1 MTPAVLAVVVI
12 IHCCFDFCITG
23 KNVLI
28 VKNTPKTLT
37 SNVTCQFFILP
48 CVIEGTGSITP
59 AFANKAETRF
69 LLPKYFGNRS
79 TILFKSDSFVTCVK
93 RNVRISGVLVRM
105 YYIYNF
111 LEEYNI
117 YIYTYITC

>member
-12 IHCCFDFCITG
+12 ILCCFDFCITG

-59 AFANKAETRF
+59 AFANNAETRF

-105 YYIYNF
+105 YYIY
-111 LEEYNI
+111 I
-117 YIYTYITC
+117 YIIF

>member
-12 IHCCFDFCITG
+12 ILCCFDFCITG

-93 RNVRISGVLVRM
+93 RNVWISGVLVSVFVF
-105 YYIYNF
+105 YIYI
-111 LEEYNI
+111 YIYI
-117 YIYTYITC
+117 YIYTL